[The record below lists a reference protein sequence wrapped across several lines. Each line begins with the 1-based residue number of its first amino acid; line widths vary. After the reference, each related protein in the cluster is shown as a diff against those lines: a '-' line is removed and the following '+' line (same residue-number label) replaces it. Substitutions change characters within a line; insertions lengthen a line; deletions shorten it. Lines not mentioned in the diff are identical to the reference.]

1 MIDLKDVK
9 EFTCSSLLH
18 LFPAVAAQCT
28 IAVGRCIFPLTLGI
42 FDFQKV
48 KLSILWMFSFFIHRC
63 ISMHI
68 DAYRHSPVEDLVTA
82 MFSYLRLGDKLKM
95 DQWEFLELHCLLAV
109 LTSTN
114 GGF

>member
-1 MIDLKDVK
+1 
-9 EFTCSSLLH
+9 
-18 LFPAVAAQCT
+18 
-28 IAVGRCIFPLTLGI
+28 
-42 FDFQKV
+42 
-48 KLSILWMFSFFIHRC
+48 
-63 ISMHI
+63 MHI